1 MSGMIIS
8 KGSCTVLF
16 AYDLGFGISLE
27 RAEQLLARHVDG
39 STQRGYLRHAR
50 KSPRSFEYRPAPLR
64 VMRTSR
70 GVQVGEVRS
79 DLAVSLTMYDFGAVS
94 VAYTFPLT
102 GSLEDL
108 ARLSC
113 DLYDHEG
120 LAADSK
126 VQAEALMADIG
137 PAVIKPGLRP
147 LVEDYVIFHAEEF
160 DVQSRDVT
168 EFIAQARQTLAGVLR
183 AERSPLSTQET
194 ADATGSVVS
203 YTPHDAA
210 IIDWNA
216 SLLLGTD
223 MEDVL
228 AVLEFAN
235 VELLEMR
242 FLDEQLDRALE
253 RTYAAT
259 ARKVRAF
266 IRGHAGS
273 LRKVAGMQMDNT
285 LLFETVNNTLK
296 LLGDQHLARVYRTAA
311 ERFHLPDWDAS
322 ILRKLGT
329 LEGLYEKLNDRQTTR
344 RMEVLEWIIILLIAF
359 EVAATWVWPLVRARF
374 GL

>member
-1 MSGMIIS
+1 MVVGRRLRSLSRGNPQFFAPREAVSLILQPPPVRCSPSRRSSCCDRETLHYHSRMSGMIIS

-126 VQAEALMADIG
+126 VQAEALMTESVQTCGAKVHK
-137 PAVIKPGLRP
+137 PASGRNTKNCVIQKTQATALAQPTKRKAP
-147 LVEDYVIFHAEEF
+147 
-160 DVQSRDVT
+160 SRRT
-168 EFIAQARQTLAGVLR
+168 I
-183 AERSPLSTQET
+183 SPLYDKYS
-194 ADATGSVVS
+194 A
-203 YTPHDAA
+203 
-210 IIDWNA
+210 
-216 SLLLGTD
+216 
-223 MEDVL
+223 
-228 AVLEFAN
+228 
-235 VELLEMR
+235 
-242 FLDEQLDRALE
+242 
-253 RTYAAT
+253 
-259 ARKVRAF
+259 
-266 IRGHAGS
+266 
-273 LRKVAGMQMDNT
+273 
-285 LLFETVNNTLK
+285 
-296 LLGDQHLARVYRTAA
+296 
-311 ERFHLPDWDAS
+311 
-322 ILRKLGT
+322 
-329 LEGLYEKLNDRQTTR
+329 
-344 RMEVLEWIIILLIAF
+344 
-359 EVAATWVWPLVRARF
+359 
-374 GL
+374 